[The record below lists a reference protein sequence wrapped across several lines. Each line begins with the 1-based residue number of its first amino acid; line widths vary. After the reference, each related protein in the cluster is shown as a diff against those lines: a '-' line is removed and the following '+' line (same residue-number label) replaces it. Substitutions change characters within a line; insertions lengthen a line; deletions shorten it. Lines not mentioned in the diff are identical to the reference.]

1 MESSVTYSFN
11 RLIETE
17 DFDAVDARTRAALA
31 AHGFGVLTE
40 IDVKATMKKKLDV
53 DIPAYRIL
61 GACNPKMALEAI
73 GMEPRVGAM
82 LPCNVI
88 LREVPGGVE
97 VSAIDP
103 VASMQAI
110 DNAALHGVA
119 GQVRDLLSK
128 AVAEI

>member
-1 MESSVTYSFN
+1 MEYTIN
-11 RLIETE
+11 RLIPGADFET
-17 DFDAVDARTRAALA
+17 VDARTRAALS

-53 DIPAYRIL
+53 DMPAYLIL
-61 GACNPKMALEAI
+61 GACNPKMAHQAI

-88 LREVPGGVE
+88 LREVEGGVE
-97 VSAIDP
+97 VSAINP

-110 DNAALHGVA
+110 DNAALHAVA
-119 GQVRDLLSK
+119 GQVRDLLAK
-128 AVAEI
+128 AVAAV